1 MLAESGISVAPLER
15 PRAPDAKHMA
25 PTSSNT
31 RSRARRTE
39 PLPAVVEKSASSDD
53 SDSNDD
59 NDTGK
64 DHNDSAKD
72 DNDSSEN
79 NNDKDGS
86 ENENGSEDKN
96 GSDEENGSDED
107 DSDSG
112 ENDSGNS
119 GENDSGKKND
129 SDNNAEDNENDD
141 QNNAEDDQ
149 NNAEDDDQNNAK
161 DNGQNDGE
169 DNGEDNSE
177 DNGKNDGQKDNAD
190 VPIIPIPAPRPSG
203 IGTPVRG
210 SEPTTAILPVPAT
223 ASAAPNPTRNWVSGS
238 PARGGELT
246 TAVLLAPAPFC
257 TPARGSVVLT
267 AASAGP
273 TPSREPN
280 QQGSEIPT
288 TASAVLALEPS
299 IGKDSGASPT
309 DLESIGEG
317 SLFYFVVLS
326 LFIFNLVSTPP
337 MGPLPDNGIKIYF
350 SPTSY
355 FKNILDVKMS
365 SPISLQGASRTTGGI
380 LRGKA
385 YGNQLNHADFERE
398 EDPGGVML
406 IKPKQAFKI
415 FIYVQYG
422 DVLVMSRVPDF
433 GSQDPVTV
441 FVSNAISPLTQPL
454 LEKATQ
460 YHDFISCKH
469 CIFITVT

>member
-129 SDNNAEDNENDD
+129 SDNNAEDNEN
-141 QNNAEDDQ
+141 DDQ

-309 DLESIGEG
+309 DLEPIGEG

-460 YHDFISCKH
+460 YHDFISRKH
-469 CIFITVT
+469 CIFITVI